1 MTKGTERNWIATIF
15 FIVLTGI
22 VLVMRFGSRIWF
34 RQSPRGPDWLCL
46 LSAVLLYVQS
56 ALIIMFIKKH
66 GAYSIGPPLTAEGSA
81 ELLKMT
87 WIEEFL
93 FSGILTSVKLS
104 ILWFYYII
112 FYIDRTFRRMIIVT
126 TSICILWFVVVLFLI
141 IFQCNPMDA
150 FWTKQFF
157 SQYCIDITKLLLGY
171 ELTNFFIDVLILCI
185 PIGAVRKLNLP
196 LLKKIAV
203 TGIFLL
209 GGLVCVASIVR
220 IAAIWRLP
228 NPSADF
234 DFDTL
239 ILVGIIQSGLAIT
252 AACLPTLGPITSAAF
267 RACTQPREGHRGTR
281 KLRLPTSNIMH
292 QAGYRLYSLGFPALS
307 RASTH
312 RQGLVHDCVSGSSH
326 EGGDVSM
333 PSSRSFN
340 QSPENHDEEI
350 GRETWAG

>member
-1 MTKGTERNWIATIF
+1 MEAPESVCR
-15 FIVLTGI
+15 L
-22 VLVMRFGSRIWF
+22 LVSIISRIF
-34 RQSPRGPDWLCL
+34 NRSCGPQSNSR
-46 LSAVLLYVQS
+46 
-56 ALIIMFIKKH
+56 
-66 GAYSIGPPLTAEGSA
+66 
-81 ELLKMT
+81 
-87 WIEEFL
+87 
-93 FSGILTSVKLS
+93 
-104 ILWFYYII
+104 
-112 FYIDRTFRRMIIVT
+112 
-126 TSICILWFVVVLFLI
+126 
-141 IFQCNPMDA
+141 
-150 FWTKQFF
+150 
-157 SQYCIDITKLLLGY
+157 
-171 ELTNFFIDVLILCI
+171 
-185 PIGAVRKLNLP
+185 
-196 LLKKIAV
+196 
-203 TGIFLL
+203 
-209 GGLVCVASIVR
+209 LV
-220 IAAIWRLP
+220 
-228 NPSADF
+228 